1 MYCLNYVLLA
11 SCPSAEGTSP
21 AAKGACEEIGTNLKK
36 YNLQSEEKNHIHLQL
51 NSNTWPLSFVI

>member
-36 YNLQSEEKNHIHLQL
+36 YNLQSEETVTLDL
-51 NSNTWPLSFVI
+51 